1 MTKETKITMAMDRYE
16 DRIEEITKE
25 YQHRFDALPVNR
37 FGETSADAVLELNAW
52 SIQAKNEARQQFM
65 KEFKEA
71 DSDNSR
77 RDD

>member
-1 MTKETKITMAMDRYE
+1 MTNKTKIRIAMDRYE